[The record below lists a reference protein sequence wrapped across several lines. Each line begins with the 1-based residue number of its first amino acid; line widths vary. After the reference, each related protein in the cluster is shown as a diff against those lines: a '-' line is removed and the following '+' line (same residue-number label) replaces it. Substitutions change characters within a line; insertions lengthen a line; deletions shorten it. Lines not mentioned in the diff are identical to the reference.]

1 LSPTS
6 SLLTSLRRRPGSP
19 TREKARGGSLSPS
32 PTLDMTS
39 LYLTPRPRC
48 SGRST
53 EYAPQKARTYAGE
66 CTLVEGE
73 GEGERAVKIFGR
85 ESFDAVLCHDALMYL
100 EDSRPMSQNLTA
112 IARPGALISVLAK
125 NASALAMRPALKG
138 RYGEALDALD
148 ADRDLGRLEA
158 VTRGEEA
165 RERFGGLQVLDGSY
179 THSGERV
186 VYSRALRFLEKGSR
200 VFHLS

>member
-1 LSPTS
+1 
-6 SLLTSLRRRPGSP
+6 
-19 TREKARGGSLSPS
+19 
-32 PTLDMTS
+32 
-39 LYLTPRPRC
+39 
-48 SGRST
+48 
-53 EYAPQKARTYAGE
+53 
-66 CTLVEGE
+66 LVEGE

-148 ADRDLGRLEA
+148 AHWDLGRLEA

-165 RERFGGLQVLDGSY
+165 RERFGGLQVLDAATPTRVSVLCTVEPFDSWRREAAFITSAETPHRVHLIETINDEIGGVSPY
-179 THSGERV
+179 ISRGEDGR
-186 VYSRALRFLEKGSR
+186 LE
-200 VFHLS
+200 